1 MDTYLTSDEIIAE
14 LMILGFISLILTF
27 GQPYIAKIC
36 IPLKVANTM
45 LPCSVSSAS
54 TAKKLSIS
62 HQRLLSAD
70 RRILAA
76 ATTTSCKS
84 VSAAYSWPVNYHLID
99 SIQLVILLIMKMRC
113 PSMFLIHFIIL
124 NLRFIN
130 KQLCSTLMITYL
142 VLVTRDMNRLSP
154 LMDCTNYISSY
165 SSWQPFM

>member
-1 MDTYLTSDEIIAE
+1 MV
-14 LMILGFISLILTF
+14 LGFISLILTF

-45 LPCSVSSAS
+45 LPCSANS
-54 TAKKLSIS
+54 TSTEKKLSIS
-62 HQRLLSAD
+62 HQRLLLAD
-70 RRILAA
+70 RRFLAA
-76 ATTTSCKS
+76 VTTTSCKS
-84 VSAAYSWPVNYHLID
+84 VSVAYSWPVNYLLID
-99 SIQLVILLIMKMRC
+99 SIQLVILLIVKMRC

-165 SSWQPFM
+165 SSWQPFT

>member
-45 LPCSVSSAS
+45 LPCKANS
-54 TAKKLSIS
+54 TSTVKKLSIS

-76 ATTTSCKS
+76 AATTSCKS

-124 NLRFIN
+124 NL
-130 KQLCSTLMITYL
+130 
-142 VLVTRDMNRLSP
+142 
-154 LMDCTNYISSY
+154 
-165 SSWQPFM
+165 